1 MRKPPPDFVIVGA
14 PKCAST
20 AVYRSLRE
28 HPSVFLPSLKEPQY
42 FAFDHKRGRAVER
55 IDLYDDLY
63 NEASDSQLRGDASIL
78 YLSSAE
84 AIPAILQRR
93 PDAKFIAII
102 RDPVELFISWHN
114 ECLKSLDEDE
124 QDLERA
130 WRLQEE
136 RATGRLPRLCKEP
149 AYLQYR
155 RICAVGWQ
163 IERLFQ
169 LVPGSQRIVVVMEDL
184 NRTPLVVHKQ
194 ITDFLGIEDTGK
206 SEFVRE
212 NIFAAHRSR
221 IAARVTRLVHVSPFF
236 KSLRVRLKPALNKRG
251 IYPLTW
257 IVNSSLRKVA
267 KPTLSEAFE
276 RELRDEFRADVQL
289 LQTLLNRDF
298 PDWLGNEVSVGR
310 DKRRGASI

>member
-1 MRKPPPDFVIVGA
+1 
-14 PKCAST
+14 
-20 AVYRSLRE
+20 
-28 HPSVFLPSLKEPQY
+28 
-42 FAFDHKRGRAVER
+42 VER

>member
-102 RDPVELFISWHN
+102 RDPVELFI
-114 ECLKSLDEDE
+114 
-124 QDLERA
+124 
-130 WRLQEE
+130 
-136 RATGRLPRLCKEP
+136 
-149 AYLQYR
+149 
-155 RICAVGWQ
+155 
-163 IERLFQ
+163 
-169 LVPGSQRIVVVMEDL
+169 
-184 NRTPLVVHKQ
+184 
-194 ITDFLGIEDTGK
+194 
-206 SEFVRE
+206 
-212 NIFAAHRSR
+212 
-221 IAARVTRLVHVSPFF
+221 
-236 KSLRVRLKPALNKRG
+236 
-251 IYPLTW
+251 
-257 IVNSSLRKVA
+257 
-267 KPTLSEAFE
+267 
-276 RELRDEFRADVQL
+276 
-289 LQTLLNRDF
+289 
-298 PDWLGNEVSVGR
+298 
-310 DKRRGASI
+310 